1 MANKPGSGK
10 GGRPRKPVEQLQKT
24 GGYRKDRH
32 GSLAAVPD
40 VAPATPDWQDD
51 PVKDLIANV
60 MADGVDWLARTD
72 EPMLGLLREGL
83 ELLERAKAAGSVRDQ
98 IAAQQN
104 VASMLSS
111 LGFDPTA
118 RARLGLAKV
127 ATVSKLEKLRQE
139 AGKK

>member
-1 MANKPGSGK
+1 LAGKPGK
-10 GGRPRKPVEQLQKT
+10 GGRPRKPVEHMVAT
-24 GGYRKDRH
+24 GQYRADRH

-40 VAPATPDWQDD
+40 VLPAGPDWQDD
-51 PVKDLIANV
+51 PVKDLIAAV

-83 ELLERAKAAGSVRDQ
+83 ELLERAKALGTVRDQ

-104 VASMLSS
+104 VAGMLSA

-127 ATVSKLEKLRQE
+127 STVSKLEQMRRD
-139 AGKK
+139 AGK